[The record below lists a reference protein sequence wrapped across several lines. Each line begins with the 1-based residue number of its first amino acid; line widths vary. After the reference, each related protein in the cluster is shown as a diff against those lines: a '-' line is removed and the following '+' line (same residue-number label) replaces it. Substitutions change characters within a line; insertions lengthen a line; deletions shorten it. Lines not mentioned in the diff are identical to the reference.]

1 MDAPRENLVRAFRG
15 PVRWTPAPEA
25 RNDNAA
31 NGDGTGDG
39 RTMYGFFTPFGT
51 WSEIH
56 SYFEGDFLER
66 TVKGAFAKTIKENR
80 ANVRALF
87 DHGFDPTI
95 GDKPLG
101 PVLELREEDF
111 GPYYE
116 VELLRTSYNTDIIEM
131 LRADPPVLGASYRF
145 SIIQEVWVDHPKRSA
160 HNPEGLP
167 ERTIKEVRLMEFGP
181 TAFPAFPDA
190 TAKVRSLTDHYL
202 ERSARSDRT
211 PDEAGRHPEGPAP
224 DETGAAST
232 TDGPPPAPEGLTYA
246 QREHALRALTI

>member
-66 TVKGAFAKTIKENR
+66 TVKGTFAKTIKENR

-116 VELLRTSYNTDIIEM
+116 VGLLRTDYNDGFLIPALE
-131 LRADPPVLGASYRF
+131 AEPAVLGASYRF
-145 SIIQEVWVDHPKRSA
+145 SIVREDWNDDPGASD
-160 HNPEGLP
+160 HNPKGLP

-190 TAKVRSLTDHYL
+190 TAKVRSLTDHFL

-211 PDEAGRHPEGPAP
+211 SAESRRPDGAP
-224 DETGAAST
+224 DDVDAASRPT
-232 TDGPPPAPEGLTYA
+232 RRPMRHLPA
-246 QREHALRALTI
+246 